1 MRGGLGTCPGTEEC
15 AHGES
20 RDRGAGR
27 DGDSRRARARGERA
41 HGRQGAEGG
50 NDDVRIVFDG
60 AGTAWVP
67 ELAKKDHKAHGL
79 YAAVGDRIAGV
90 CAYCAGAFGVKDA
103 VIAQGVQLAGEYE
116 GHPSVRRLVHEG
128 FQVIT
133 F

>member
-1 MRGGLGTCPGTEEC
+1 MAKVAIVVLAGTETHEGLGRMVNALEAAKELK
-15 AHGES
+15 E
-20 RDRGAGR
+20 
-27 DGDSRRARARGERA
+27 
-41 HGRQGAEGG
+41 G

-67 ELAKKDHKAHGL
+67 ELAKKEHKAHGL

-90 CAYCAGAFGVKDA
+90 CAFYAGAFGVKEA
-103 VIAQGVQLAGEYE
+103 VVAQGVQLSGEYE

-128 FQVIT
+128 YQVIT